1 MSAQSTKCV
10 HVLATQEYAP
20 EIREITLPTIRAYA
34 DRIGAD
40 FNLISERK
48 FPNFPINYERLQ
60 IYEAGIPY
68 EWNINVDADMVLG
81 KNLQDITENAPHN
94 MVRVVMAYDAPLY
107 FNLEGNIY
115 FERDGR
121 YKALVDAFI
130 MTHRITHD
138 LWRPLSGTPD
148 DYLHIFKDG
157 NRRRISEF
165 CVSQN
170 LAKYGLHF
178 GGAFSRTDQIFH
190 IGYTSGDTEDAILV
204 AKAKASDWGW

>member
-1 MSAQSTKCV
+1 MTAKSTKCI

-20 EIREITLPTIRAYA
+20 EIREITMPTIRAYA

-48 FPNFPINYERLQ
+48 FPDFPINYERLQ
-60 IYEAGIPY
+60 IYESGVGY
-68 EWNINVDADMVLG
+68 EWNINIDADMVLG
-81 KNLQDITENAPHN
+81 KDLPDLTVNAPPGV
-94 MVRVVMAYDAPLY
+94 VRVVMAYDAPLY

-121 YKALVDAFI
+121 YKGLVDAFV

-138 LWRPLSGTPD
+138 LWQPLPGTAE
-148 DYLHIFKDG
+148 DYKYIFKDG
-157 NRRRISEF
+157 NLRRISEF
-165 CVSQN
+165 CLSQN
-170 LAKYGLHF
+170 MAKFGLHF
-178 GGAFSRTDQIFH
+178 GGAFARTDQIFH
-190 IGYTSGDTEDAILV
+190 IGYTSGDTDDAILV